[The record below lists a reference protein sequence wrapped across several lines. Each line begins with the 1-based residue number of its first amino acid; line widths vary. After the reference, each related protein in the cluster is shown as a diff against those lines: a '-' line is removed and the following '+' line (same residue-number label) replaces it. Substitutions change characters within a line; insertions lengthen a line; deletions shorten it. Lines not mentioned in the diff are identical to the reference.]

1 MNVAVAK
8 IYELSNYISSFRP
21 DNNEEQKAL
30 KESIVIL
37 IRILEPM
44 TPHLAEEC
52 WSNIR
57 GDGLLSGKPWP
68 MYDNNYLEDDMTQ
81 IVIQVNGKKRAIIEV
96 ENNANQD
103 EVIEKL
109 KNIKVSQIPSNL
121 SDTRKIIFVK
131 NKILNIVV

>member
-21 DNNEEQKAL
+21 DNNEEKNAL
-30 KESIVIL
+30 KESIIIL

-52 WSNIR
+52 WSNIK
-57 GDGLLSGKPWP
+57 GDGLLSREPWP
-68 MYDNNYLEDDMTQ
+68 MYDTKYLEDDMTQ
-81 IVIQVNGKKRAIIEV
+81 IVIQVNGKKRAVIEV
-96 ENNANQD
+96 ENNASQD
-103 EVIEKL
+103 QVIEKL
-109 KNIKVSQIPSNL
+109 NNIKVSQVPSNL
-121 SDTRKIIFVK
+121 SDTKKIIFVK